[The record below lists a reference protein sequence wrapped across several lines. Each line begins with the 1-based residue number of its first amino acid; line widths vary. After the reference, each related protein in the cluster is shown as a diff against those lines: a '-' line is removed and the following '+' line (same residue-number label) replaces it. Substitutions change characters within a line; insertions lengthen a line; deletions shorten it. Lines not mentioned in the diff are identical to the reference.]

1 MDVVYLVVDFASGH
15 IVSLVAPIPII
26 DQMNSFHI
34 RLRAF
39 NQDCERGRKTS
50 KWRKTC
56 YKSVHSRNLKFGV
69 ALCGLKRIIPI
80 FK

>member
-39 NQDCERGRKTS
+39 NQDCEREKNVKMAENMLQIST
-50 KWRKTC
+50 
-56 YKSVHSRNLKFGV
+56 
-69 ALCGLKRIIPI
+69 
-80 FK
+80 

>member
-39 NQDCERGRKTS
+39 NQDCERE
-50 KWRKTC
+50 
-56 YKSVHSRNLKFGV
+56 RNVKMADNMLQ
-69 ALCGLKRIIPI
+69 IST
-80 FK
+80 

>member
-39 NQDCERGRKTS
+39 NQDCERERE
-50 KWRKTC
+50 
-56 YKSVHSRNLKFGV
+56 
-69 ALCGLKRIIPI
+69 KRQNGGKHVTNQYIAGT
-80 FK
+80 

>member
-39 NQDCERGRKTS
+39 NQDCEREKNIKMAENMLQIST
-50 KWRKTC
+50 
-56 YKSVHSRNLKFGV
+56 
-69 ALCGLKRIIPI
+69 
-80 FK
+80 

>member
-34 RLRAF
+34 RL
-39 NQDCERGRKTS
+39 
-50 KWRKTC
+50 
-56 YKSVHSRNLKFGV
+56 H
-69 ALCGLKRIIPI
+69 
-80 FK
+80 